1 MHFSLRGWFTA
12 LCLVG
17 ALTTQAQ
24 VAPPKQITLDDIW
37 GQNAG
42 TFTPRTVQGVNW
54 MKAGGFYTTLAND
67 RIVKYSITDGKAVD
81 TLFDARTT
89 RAGGQVLS
97 LDDYQLSADEQKL
110 LLTTA
115 EEPIYRRSS
124 RATFYVYDLSTRQ
137 LRLLS
142 QGDKQQ
148 YATFSPD
155 GRKVA
160 FVRDNNLFTVELA
173 MMAEKQ
179 LTTDGKRNEII
190 NGGADWVYEEE
201 FSMARAF
208 EWSPDSRRLAFIRF
222 DEREVPEY
230 NMQVWGELYP
240 ADYKFKYPKAGDNNS
255 QVSVWVADAATG
267 QKLRMETGSPAETDV
282 YLPRIQWTRNPNL
295 LSIRRLNRLQT
306 QLDLL
311 HADATTGKSV
321 VILTETPVNTLG
333 GQPSYVD
340 LEFTDDL
347 TYLADG
353 QTFIWTSERSGF
365 KHVYRYDMTGRLL
378 GPVTAGNYEVL
389 ALLGVDE
396 KKQVAYY
403 LSAEVSP
410 LEKHLYK
417 IGLDGK
423 NKQRLT
429 MSRGSHSANF
439 SPDFAYYLLS
449 HTTANTPLTV
459 SLFRAGAPDAK
470 PLRVLETNENLR
482 RRLNLYPLSAK
493 RFFTVP
499 IPTGE
504 RLNAWMIRPTN
515 FDSTKR
521 HPVLM
526 FVYGGPGSQT
536 VKNEWDSRDYF
547 WYQMLAQ
554 KGYIIV
560 SVDNRGTGARGN
572 AFRTV
577 TYGQLGKIETQDQI
591 SAAKYLKALPYVDP
605 ARVGIWG
612 WSYGGYMTSLCMT
625 LGADV
630 FKTGIA
636 VAPVTNWRFYDTI
649 YTERYL
655 KRPQDNPQG
664 YDENSPVTHADK
676 LKGNFLLIHGTGDD
690 NVHFQN
696 SVEFVN
702 ALVAAGKPF
711 RSFYYPNRNHG
722 IYGGNTRQHL
732 YQMLTD
738 FILEKL

>member
-17 ALTTQAQ
+17 TLTTQAQ
-24 VAPPKQITLDDIW
+24 LAPPKQITLDDIW
-37 GQNAG
+37 GRNAG

-54 MKAGGFYTTLAND
+54 MKAGGFYTTLADD
-67 RIVKYSITDGKAVD
+67 RVVKYSITDGKAVD
-81 TLFDARTT
+81 TLFDARTV

-97 LDDYQLSADEQKL
+97 VDDYQLSADEQKL

-124 RATFYVYDLSTRQ
+124 RATFYVYDLGTRQ

-142 QGDKQQ
+142 QGEKQQ

-160 FVRDNNLFTVELA
+160 FVRDNNLFTVDLA
-173 MMAEKQ
+173 TMAEKQ

-255 QVSVWVADAATG
+255 QVSVWVADALTG
-267 QKLRMETGSPAETDV
+267 QKLRMETGAPAETDI

-311 HADATTGKSV
+311 HADATTGKSA

-410 LEKHLYK
+410 LEKHLYR
-417 IGLDGK
+417 IGLDGRG
-423 NKQRLT
+423 KQRLT
-429 MSRGSHSANF
+429 MNRGSYSANF

-504 RLNAWMIRPTN
+504 RLNAWMIRPVN

-591 SAAKYLKALPYVDP
+591 SAAKYLKTLPYVDP

-625 LGADV
+625 IGADV

-696 SVEFVN
+696 SIEFVN

-732 YQMLTD
+732 YQMMTE